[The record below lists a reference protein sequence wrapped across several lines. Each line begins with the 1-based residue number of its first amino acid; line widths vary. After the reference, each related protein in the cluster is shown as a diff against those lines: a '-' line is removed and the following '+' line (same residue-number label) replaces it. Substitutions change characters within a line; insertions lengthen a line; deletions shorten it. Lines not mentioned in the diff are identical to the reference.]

1 MTGMRSVLLMAMS
14 NLRRRR
20 GQGLLVGTI
29 MGLSV
34 LLFSTGVGVMREID
48 SPVITMLDNQ
58 RASQFTLTFDTRIH
72 DLDSVRSWWAA
83 RPEVDAVT
91 DGLPVISLKESAFF
105 RGRQLS
111 QFLNLTERPRRAT
124 NQDILRIV
132 EGPPSAGPRPGELW
146 LPTALAQDAGI
157 HAGDTLDVPTADGLE
172 PFLVGAVVVDP
183 QFSAPFNNPTRVW
196 IGAGELPARFQTPSL
211 SGVTVGVHLKS
222 QSGSDRLWD
231 DFVKDQGG
239 VYSGS
244 VYDFPAMLAG
254 YTAPYAIMA
263 AMIVAFSVLG
273 FLVAL
278 FAIQGTV
285 TSSILADFKTIGI
298 LRAQGFTPK
307 DVRRVYEI
315 QYLLLA
321 GVALPLGVLL
331 GIVVVRN
338 TIALLTRPVATPVAS
353 GPLLVQGGAIL
364 VLFLGLVYLFVVRVA
379 KTAGTVRPADAI
391 RFGAV
396 ANQKTPSVGVPIRR
410 LRALSV
416 PMIVA
421 VKSLMLQKG
430 RAVFLA
436 VAVLFAT
443 LAALLAINL
452 DHSFG
457 KMRTDLARF
466 GFDAAD
472 VRVSRVG
479 RRFSIRHPDLMAAF
493 GSRPDVEA
501 VATWDQIDGTVWVG
515 QSEHTQVVAGTVVDG
530 DMAGLKY
537 DNLRGRNPVGPHEV
551 SLAVGTAKDLGLDV
565 GGRMKIHLLGSTLAF
580 DIVGVYQT
588 INNTGH
594 GFRVRLEAAR
604 MASPLWSPS
613 EYGVVL
619 AAGVDRDQFIAALE
633 AEYGE
638 AVDAKPGDFF
648 IRDQLAS
655 IMAGMRMANGFLAV
669 VFLLAASVFIFNT
682 TLLTI
687 TENRRVFGIL
697 KTTGMTPAQLRTS
710 VVAGIGVQAGIGIL
724 TGLLVWGLAAT
735 VLLAPLFST
744 VGLVAFPLENSI
756 IGMAVVIPLILGFCL
771 LSAWLPSRRVLD
783 VNPRTLIVE

>member
-1 MTGMRSVLLMAMS
+1 MALS
-14 NLRRRR
+14 NLRRRK

-48 SPVITMLDNQ
+48 GPVTTMLEAQ
-58 RASQFTLTFDTRIH
+58 RGSHFTLTFDTRIH

-91 DGLPVISLKESAFF
+91 EGLPVISLRESSFF

-111 QFLNLTERPRRAT
+111 QYFSITERPRRAT
-124 NQDILRIV
+124 NQDLLRIV
-132 EGPPSAGPRPGELW
+132 DGHPSAGPGPGEIW

-157 HAGDTLDVPTADGLE
+157 QAGDTLEIPTADGLE
-172 PFLVGAVVVDP
+172 PFVVSAVVVDP
-183 QFSAPFNNPTRVW
+183 EFSAPFTNPTRVW
-196 IGAGELPARFQTPSL
+196 ISAGELPAHFQSPRL
-211 SGVTVGVHLKS
+211 SSVTVGVRLKGLT
-222 QSGSDRLWD
+222 GSEQLWD
-231 DFVKDQGG
+231 QFVRDQSG

-244 VYDFPAMLAG
+244 VFDYPAVLAG

-285 TSSILADFKTIGI
+285 TSSILADFKIIGI

-307 DVRRVYEI
+307 NVRRVYEI

-321 GVALPLGVLL
+321 GIALPLGVLL
-331 GIVVVRN
+331 GVVVVRS
-338 TIALLTRPVATPVAS
+338 TIGLLTRPVATPVAS
-353 GPLLVQGGAIL
+353 GPLLIQGAAVL
-364 VLFLGLVYLFVVRVA
+364 LLFLGLVYLFVVRVA
-379 KTAGTVRPADAI
+379 RTAALVRPADAI

-396 ANQKTPSVGVPIRR
+396 ANQKIPSAGIPIIR
-410 LRALSV
+410 LRAFSV

-421 VKSLMLQKG
+421 VKSLLLQKG

-479 RRFSIRHPDLMAAF
+479 RRFSLRHADLMAAF
-493 GSRPDVEA
+493 GSRPDVKA
-501 VATWDQIDGTVWVG
+501 VATWDAIDGTMWVG
-515 QSEHTQVVAGTVVDG
+515 QSGHTQVVAGTVVDG
-530 DMAGLKY
+530 DMAGLRY
-537 DNLRGRNPVGPHEV
+537 DNLRGRNPVGPHEL
-551 SLAVGTAKDLGLDV
+551 SLAVGTAKDLGRDV
-565 GGRMKIHLLGSTLAF
+565 GERMKVHFLGSTLEF

-613 EYGVVL
+613 EYGVAL
-619 AAGVDRDQFIAALE
+619 AEGVDPDQFIAALE

-638 AVDAKPGDFF
+638 AVDAKPGDYF

-655 IMAGMRMANGFLAV
+655 IMSGMRMANGFLAV

-697 KTTGMTPAQLRTS
+697 KTTGMTPSQLRAS
-710 VVAGIGVQAGIGIL
+710 VVAGIGVQAGAGIL
-724 TGLLVWGLAAT
+724 AGLVIWWLAAT
-735 VLLAPLFST
+735 VLLSPLFGT

-771 LSAWLPSRRVLD
+771 LSAWLPSRRVLE
-783 VNPRTLIVE
+783 VNPRNLIVE